1 MRPPVKF
8 KGRIADSFSQLAGK
22 RKVRRGLAAIIFF
35 IALTLI
41 IAVDFMPQKVNLVV
55 GQVSPRDIPAPQG
68 VTFEDKDRTEEARAL
83 AATRIERQYIVD
95 PRVSVDVQQN
105 ISELVKSII
114 AVQANEELVATEG
127 EQADETAEK
136 LAETE
141 KVQQLRDIIPFNL
154 SDDVIKSLTQPDQEQ
169 NLNRLETGLTAMVVR
184 VMGTPEGV
192 AQENL
197 SEAEKELI
205 EGLPSLQ
212 LSGAYNE
219 LAAGMVRNFLRPNRF
234 YDSDKTERLKDTAR
248 EAVNPVMV
256 TVKKDEKI
264 IGVGEIVT
272 DEHLAKLDALNLTR
286 PTLPVSS
293 VLGSALL
300 VGLMMVV
307 VLFYLYQQ
315 NREIYRNA
323 GHLYLLGI
331 IVLGVLGV
339 AKAIIAINV
348 GQWPEFGALFGYLAP
363 IAAAGMLI
371 AILLDSRLAVL
382 VVAVMSFMLGLM
394 TGGEIKF
401 AVVGLIGGITGIYG
415 VSKLS
420 QRSDLARAGFY
431 AGAAGMAAIFSMGL
445 LSEISI
451 GLVITSSLILGSV
464 NGILSSILTNGAIPY
479 LESAFG
485 ITSSVRLLELSN
497 PSNAL
502 LRRLQ
507 IEAPGTYHHSLLVGN
522 LAEAAA
528 NAVGGDALLVRVAAY
543 YHDIGKIKRPYF
555 FIENQMGDNPHD
567 KIAPTLSTLILT
579 SHVKDGVE
587 LAREQKLPEGIT
599 EIIEQHH
606 GNSVCSFFYH
616 KAMENNKNENV
627 TEEEF
632 RYEGPKP
639 QTKEAAMVMLAD
651 AIEAAVRSLQN
662 RTSGRVEGIVRKI
675 IKDKLMDGQLDECDL
690 TLKDLDIIA
699 GAFIRVLSGIFHNRI
714 EYPDP
719 QSLQHKESTK
729 KAKRRKGLQSIG

>member
-1 MRPPVKF
+1 MSPPVKLR
-8 KGRIADSFSQLAGK
+8 GRITEGFNQLAGK
-22 RKVRRGLAAIIFF
+22 RKVRRGLAAIVFF
-35 IALTLI
+35 IVLSLLI
-41 IAVDFMPQKVNLVV
+41 SVDFMPQRVNLAV
-55 GQVSPRDIPAPQG
+55 GQVSPRDITAPRSI
-68 VTFEDKDRTEEARAL
+68 TFVDEVKTEEARE
-83 AATRIERQYIVD
+83 AAAAGVERQYIVD

-105 ISELVKSII
+105 MSELVASIGE
-114 AVQANEELVATEG
+114 VQGNQEL
-127 EQADETAEK
+127 DDN
-136 LAETE
+136 E
-141 KVQQLRDIIPFNL
+141 KVARLKQIIPFSL
-154 SDDVIKSLTQPDQEQ
+154 SENVIKALARPDPESLE
-169 NLNRLETGLTAMVVR
+169 RLETGLTAMVAR
-184 VMGTPEGV
+184 AMGTEEGV
-192 AQENL
+192 SQENL
-197 SEAEKELI
+197 AEVEKELVQ
-205 EGLPSLQ
+205 ETQSLQ
-212 LSGAYNE
+212 LSGPYNE
-219 LAAGMVRNFLRPNRF
+219 LAAGMVRNFMRPNRF
-234 YDSDKTERLKDTAR
+234 YDAEKTEQLKETAR
-248 EAVNPVMV
+248 QLVPPVMV
-256 TVKKDEKI
+256 TVKENEKI
-264 IGVGEIVT
+264 IGEGEIVT
-272 DEHLAKLDALNLTR
+272 EEHMAKLEALNLSR

-293 VLGSALL
+293 LLGSALL
-300 VGLMMVV
+300 TALLMVV

-315 NREIYRNA
+315 NREIYRSA

-331 IVLGVLGV
+331 VVIGILGV

-348 GQWPEFGALFGYLAP
+348 SQWPEFGAQLGYLAP

-394 TGGEIKF
+394 TGGQIKF
-401 AVVGLIGGITGIYG
+401 AIVGLIGGITGVYG

-431 AGAAGMAAIFSMGL
+431 TGAANMAAIFAMGL
-445 LSEISI
+445 LSDTPI

-479 LESAFG
+479 LESAFE

-497 PSNAL
+497 PSNPL
-502 LRRLQ
+502 LRQLQ

-528 NAVGGDALLVRVAAY
+528 NAVGGDSLLVRVAAY

-567 KIAPTLSTLILT
+567 KIAPSLSTLILT

-587 LAREQKLPEGIT
+587 LAREHKLPQGIT
-599 EIIEQHH
+599 DIIEQHH
-606 GNSVCSFFYH
+606 GNSLCSFFYH
-616 KAMENNKNENV
+616 KAVESGKNGNV

-639 QTKEAAMVMLAD
+639 QTKEAAIVMLAD
-651 AIEAAVRSLQN
+651 SVEAAVRSLQN
-662 RTSGRVEGIVRKI
+662 RTPGRVEGLVRKI
-675 IKDKLMDGQLDECDL
+675 IRDKLMDGQLDECDL

-699 GAFIRVLSGIFHNRI
+699 GAFIRVLSGIFHSRI

-719 QSLQHKESTK
+719 QILQQREQGK
-729 KAKRRKGLQSIG
+729 KAKRRKSLAKLG

>member
-22 RKVRRGLAAIIFF
+22 RKVRRGLAAFVFF

-41 IAVDFMPQKVNLVV
+41 IAVDFMPQKVDLAV
-55 GQVSPRDIPAPQG
+55 GQVSPRDINAPHS
-68 VTFEDKDRTEEARAL
+68 VTFEDRVKTEEARDL
-83 AATRIERQYIVD
+83 AAARIEKQYIVD

-105 ISELVKSII
+105 ISELVESIKEI
-114 AVQANEELVATEG
+114 QGNDQLG
-127 EQADETAEK
+127 EAAKIQRLDD
-136 LAETE
+136 
-141 KVQQLRDIIPFNL
+141 VIPFNL
-154 SDDVIKSLTQPDQEQ
+154 SPNVIKALAEPNPDD
-169 NLNRLETGLTAMVVR
+169 LNRLETGLTGMVAR
-184 VMGTPEGV
+184 VMNSEEGV

-197 SEAEKELI
+197 AETEKELI
-205 EGLPSLQ
+205 AGVPSLQ

-219 LAAGMVRNFLRPNRF
+219 LAVGMVRNYMRPNRF
-234 YDSDKTERLKDTAR
+234 FDADKTERLKEAAR
-248 EAVNPVMV
+248 EAVPPVMV
-256 TVKKDEKI
+256 TVKENEKI
-264 IGVGEIVT
+264 IGEGEIVT
-272 DEHLAKLDALNLTR
+272 EEHLAKLDALNLTR

-315 NREIYRNA
+315 NREIYSNA

-331 IVLGVLGV
+331 IMLGILGVT
-339 AKAIIAINV
+339 KAIIAINI
-348 GQWPEFGALFGYLAP
+348 GQWPEFAALFGYLAP
-363 IAAAGMLI
+363 MAAAGMLI

-394 TGGEIKF
+394 TGGQIKF
-401 AVVGLIGGITGIYG
+401 AVVGLIGGITGVYG

-431 AGAAGMAAIFSMGL
+431 AGAANMAAIFAMGL
-445 LSEISI
+445 LTDTSI
-451 GLVITSSLILGSV
+451 ALMVTSSLILGSV

-497 PSNAL
+497 PGNPL

-528 NAVGGDALLVRVAAY
+528 NAVGGDSLLVRVAAY

-587 LAREQKLPEGIT
+587 LAREHKLPQGIT

-606 GNSVCSFFYH
+606 GNSLCSFFYH
-616 KAMENNKNENV
+616 KAMESNKNENV
-627 TEEEF
+627 VEEEF

-639 QTKEAAMVMLAD
+639 QTREAAIVMLAD
-651 AIEAAVRSLQN
+651 AVEAAVRSLQN

-675 IKDKLMDGQLDECDL
+675 IRDKLMDGQLDECDL

-699 GAFIRVLSGIFHNRI
+699 NAFIRVLSGIFHSRI

-719 QSLQHKESTK
+719 KSLKQESPK
-729 KAKRRKGLQSIG
+729 KSKRRKGLQSFG